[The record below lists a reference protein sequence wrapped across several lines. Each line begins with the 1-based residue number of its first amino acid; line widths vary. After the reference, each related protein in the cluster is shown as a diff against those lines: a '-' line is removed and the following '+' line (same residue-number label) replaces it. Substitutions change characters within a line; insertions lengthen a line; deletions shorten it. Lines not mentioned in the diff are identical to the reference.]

1 MRCCRPALQE
11 PDEAMG
17 ERQAAAVMLAVVV
30 VVVVL
35 VLVVLVRCKRT
46 KENGRRHGSRE

>member
-11 PDEAMG
+11 PDGAMG
-17 ERQAAAVMLAVVV
+17 ERQAAAVV

-35 VLVVLVRCKRT
+35 VLAVVRCKRT

>member
-11 PDEAMG
+11 PDGAMG
-17 ERQAAAVMLAVVV
+17 ERQAAAV

-35 VLVVLVRCKRT
+35 VLVLALAVVRCKRT

>member
-1 MRCCRPALQE
+1 
-11 PDEAMG
+11 MG
-17 ERQAAAVMLAVVV
+17 ERQAAVV

-35 VLVVLVRCKRT
+35 AVVRCKRT